1 MGNPNNIAQ
10 ILRPIPY
17 ETLTSYIRLRN
28 IHHATM
34 PQVQKIMFRSPHF
47 AHPAQVRTA
56 PLALTSRDFLLA
68 ELLFSSTDSIFDC
81 RKFTK

>member
-17 ETLTSYIRLRN
+17 ETLTSYMRLLN

-34 PQVQKIMFRSPHF
+34 PQAQKILFRSPRF
-47 AHPAQVRTA
+47 AHPAQVRTT
-56 PLALTSRDFLLA
+56 PLASTSRDFLLA
-68 ELLFSSTDSIFDC
+68 ELLFSFANSIFDC